1 MKPLNPF
8 FETKKVPSKTFT
20 NSNNV
25 RKKPITK
32 SEGRK
37 ERCDKKKDV
46 KIPFNTYERK
56 LIKKLARLNGL
67 DPTPY
72 CTDLVIKALKSNYSF
87 PDLPYD
93 PKGQP
98 YPVKLELF
106 FHDKLFHYKI
116 EWDCSLK
123 EAAYRIISYMLN
135 VEERKL
141 L

>member
-8 FETKKVPSKTFT
+8 FETRTISSKTLS
-20 NSNNV
+20 NPNNV

-46 KIPFNTYERK
+46 KIPFTTNERK
-56 LIKKLARLNGL
+56 LIKQLARLRGL
-67 DPTPY
+67 EPTPY
-72 CTDLVIKALKSNYSF
+72 CTDLIIKALKCNYSF

-98 YPVKLELF
+98 YPVKLESF
-106 FHDKLFHYKI
+106 FHDRLFHFKV
-116 EWDCSLK
+116 EWDCSLR
-123 EAAYRIISYMLN
+123 EAAYRIISFMLKL
-135 VEERKL
+135 EEREL